1 MFALGW
7 NLDSKNCSTTIGS
20 WTVFENIQRISKQLP
35 NDTLSLHYLWCGVQ
49 DNLGWILQFSFGTC
63 QTSNIS
69 LGNEWALNITQVYST
84 NKEKATIHKWGLI
97 LYSYTCTETT
107 MSLISHF
114 CSSFRSHS
122 GTRLHSL
129 WGVLRYTFV
138 VSWEILLIP
147 ITFSDLRNRSCFSLL

>member
-7 NLDSKNCSTTIGS
+7 NLDSKTCSTTIGS

-35 NDTLSLHYLWCGVQ
+35 NDTLSLHYLWSGVQ

-129 WGVLRYTFV
+129 WGVLRFTFV
-138 VSWEILLIP
+138 KSWEMLLIP
-147 ITFSDLRNRSCFSLL
+147 ITFSYSRNSSCFSLL